1 MVHAQLEVV
10 KLVDEEKQVDYGA
23 RFDVY
28 AGSGGDIAGDMDNAL
43 GLCIDKNDT
52 FAQTVLG
59 QMAANAYNGGTGGH
73 MGVAEKIRSEMK
85 VMAYQTM
92 SNHEMG
98 ALFVQTFR
106 QKSPEFRKVVSPE
119 PRRILRFCAYAAASI
134 GGGTHLYGNPGDDH
148 DIDKDIVASICGIED
163 RAHAAWDA
171 AHPLRKVT
179 AVKAKCKLV
188 HDTRRTFIEGTPGA
202 GLPHFVHHHG
212 VLDVQS
218 IRGAYFMTRTAWDK
232 MGPEGK
238 HNAAQQSVVYVYDD
252 TITVDLL
259 KHNSKYYPDLRTVTK
274 LVGIQKVAKDSTALI
289 AVYANELYG
298 RIHSDDLI
306 VLQNTPIAGGATGVS
321 SYHVRGA
328 GADESVQRNTRDWD
342 TASPL
347 YYFGLRADASH
358 IRFRYLANNTRRVV
372 DSDVT
377 LSKSWDGTQGSI
389 YQLGARF
396 GIKHAHNSVLGQ
408 TLPMEIVWNTAGP
421 AFQATCA
428 GATLHGNTSAPRTIE
443 ARNPKA
449 GMPTAFELAEALS
462 RKGRRNE
469 VGIALQ
475 KLMNNKQ
482 GDLILFDGA

>member
-1 MVHAQLEVV
+1 
-10 KLVDEEKQVDYGA
+10 
-23 RFDVY
+23 
-28 AGSGGDIAGDMDNAL
+28 
-43 GLCIDKNDT
+43 
-52 FAQTVLG
+52 
-59 QMAANAYNGGTGGH
+59 
-73 MGVAEKIRSEMK
+73 
-85 VMAYQTM
+85 
-92 SNHEMG
+92 
-98 ALFVQTFR
+98 
-106 QKSPEFRKVVSPE
+106 
-119 PRRILRFCAYAAASI
+119 
-134 GGGTHLYGNPGDDH
+134 LYGKQNEDH
-148 DIDKDIVASICGIED
+148 DIDKNIVASICGIED

-179 AVKAKCKLV
+179 AAKAECKLV
-188 HDTRRTFIEGTPGA
+188 HDTRRTLTEGTPGA

-218 IRGAYFMTRTAWDK
+218 IRGAYFMTSTAWEK
-232 MGPEGK
+232 MPIEGK
-238 HNAAQQSVVYVYDD
+238 NKAAQQSVVYIYDE

-259 KHNSKYYPDLRTVTK
+259 KHNNKYYPDLRTGTK
-274 LVGIQKVAKDSTALI
+274 LVGIEKVAKDSTELI
-289 AVYANELYG
+289 PVYANELYG
-298 RIHSDDLI
+298 RIDSDDLI
-306 VLQNTPIAGGATGVS
+306 VLRNAPIGNGATGVS

-328 GADESVQRNTRDWD
+328 GSDDSVTHNTRDVD

-347 YYFGLRADASH
+347 YYFGLRADGSH
-358 IRFRYLANNTRRVV
+358 IRFRYKKNKNIQQLIHDVN
-372 DSDVT
+372 DSQ
-377 LSKSWDGTQGSI
+377 SWDGTQGSI